1 MVPPGSRLALAAR
14 PWAMMGDVRTITVDT
29 PSGPYPALIES
40 GLLRR
45 AGELLR
51 ERLPG
56 RSRVFVI
63 TAAPVRRRWG
73 RMVAA
78 SLKAA
83 GWAHHSVEM
92 RDGERHKSLRTV
104 AGLAGK
110 LVDKGADRRAVILA
124 LGGGVVGDVA
134 GFLASIYMRGV
145 DVVQAPTTLLA
156 QVDAAIGGK
165 TGVDLPQGKNL
176 LGSFHQPRAVLIDPA
191 VLATLPEREYRA
203 GLFEALKYGVVRRR
217 QIFEFMEQN
226 RERVL
231 RRDREALEWLIA
243 ECVRVKAEVVAA
255 DEREAGL
262 RSTLNFGHT
271 VGHALEAESG
281 YKGFR
286 HGEAV
291 AWGMVAAARIALA
304 LQKTSADTAQRIIS
318 SVLAYAPLPRVQ
330 ARAKQ
335 IVRRL
340 VADKKTVNGVV
351 HFVLP
356 IELGKVVVVAGVPE
370 RTVIEAVEELRH
382 MSQP

>member
-1 MVPPGSRLALAAR
+1 
-14 PWAMMGDVRTITVDT
+14 MMGSVRTITVDA
-29 PSGPYPALIES
+29 PSGSYPALIEC

-56 RSRVFVI
+56 RARVFVI
-63 TAAPVRRRWG
+63 TAPPVRRRWG
-73 RMVAA
+73 RTVAA

-83 GWAHHSVEM
+83 GWAQHSLEM
-92 RDGERHKSLRTV
+92 GDGERHKSLRTV

-110 LVDKGADRRAVILA
+110 LVDKGADRHAVILA

-134 GFLASIYMRGV
+134 GFLGSIYMRGI

-191 VLATLPEREYRA
+191 ALATLPEREYRA
-203 GLFEALKYGVVRRR
+203 GLFEALKYGVIRRR

-226 RERVL
+226 RKRLL
-231 RRDREALEWLIA
+231 RRDPEALEWLIA
-243 ECVRVKAEVVAA
+243 ECVQVKAEVVAA
-255 DEREAGL
+255 DERETGL
-262 RSTLNFGHT
+262 RRILNFGHT
-271 VGHALEAESG
+271 IGHALEAESG

-304 LQKTSADTAQRIIS
+304 LQKTSAETAQRIIS
-318 SVLAYAPLPRVQ
+318 AVLGYGPLPRVQ
-330 ARAKQ
+330 ARGKQ

-340 VADKKTVNGVV
+340 VADKKTVDGVV

-356 IELGKVVVVAGVPE
+356 VEFGRVAIVPNIPAGVVAA
-370 RTVIEAVEELRH
+370 AVEEVRGLSRD
-382 MSQP
+382 